1 MNNFS
6 ILKARDSLR
15 RGGTTS
21 PNDSIVDVTYILKPL
36 PKYDLKVGTD
46 LNYSEVLNFEF
57 LLLILRREI
66 FWRSGK
72 PYHKSFRNFRT
83 YRKPK
88 NIDNRIWAYEISAQ
102 ASLNFPRLLLP
113 SLL

>member
-46 LNYSEVLNFEF
+46 LNYSEVLNFGISPSIDLTTRNIFGGAENLTTSLSGTF
-57 LLLILRREI
+57 GRIVNLKISITGSGLTKSRR
-66 FWRSGK
+66 
-72 PYHKSFRNFRT
+72 
-83 YRKPK
+83 
-88 NIDNRIWAYEISAQ
+88 
-102 ASLNFPRLLLP
+102 RLH
-113 SLL
+113 